1 MLFWLLVIL
10 NTMKYDRKE
19 VRKYTL
25 YSLSPSASVSL
36 FPSVCVSVC
45 VCLSVCLSLVSV
57 SVCLS
62 LSVSVSLSL
71 SLCVS
76 VSQSL
81 SLLVKGLS
89 VRHGSVVLKET
100 TSGLLNKAAWLCN
113 EHCNKHQAVPRTDQN
128 RTAGHLKLACDETE
142 RMKLACGP

>member
-1 MLFWLLVIL
+1 MIEK
-10 NTMKYDRKE
+10 KY
-19 VRKYTL
+19 VSTHYTL
-25 YSLSPSASVSL
+25 SLPLPLSLCFHLCVSL
-36 FPSVCVSVC
+36 CVC
-45 VCLSVCLSLVSV
+45 VCLSLSCVCLCL
-57 SVCLS
+57 SVCLCLC
-62 LSVSVSLSL
+62 LSV

-81 SLLVKGLS
+81 SHLVKGLS

-113 EHCNKHQAVPRTDQN
+113 EHCNKHQATPKTDQN

-142 RMKLACGP
+142 RMKLACGPCPK